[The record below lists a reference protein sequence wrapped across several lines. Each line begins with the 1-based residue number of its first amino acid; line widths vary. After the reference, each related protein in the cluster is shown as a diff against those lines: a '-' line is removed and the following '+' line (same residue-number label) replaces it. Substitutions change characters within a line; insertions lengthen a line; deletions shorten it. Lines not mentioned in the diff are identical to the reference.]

1 MVKIQPIQLHTV
13 VYLSFWQPH
22 RIFSDAA
29 AIVVVVAFS
38 LSNFF
43 HRQAE
48 NWVFGV
54 NIFVAHFWNTKTQ
67 NNQDIFSINH
77 NENAHRIHAHNHG
90 YHILINILFDCEWA
104 FIALETVWL
113 NSQATLQ
120 IYGSLNG
127 LTLKQ
132 EAVIYSRFILLCLC
146 FIILFRCFFSHS
158 TSHSI
163 IRFVCHCI
171 VCNNQSLSV
180 SLCVCVCAR
189 VRVIQPKIRLID
201 FNSQN
206 KSKSITIV

>member
-180 SLCVCVCAR
+180 SLCVCVRASELYNR
-189 VRVIQPKIRLID
+189 K
-201 FNSQN
+201 FN
-206 KSKSITIV
+206 